1 MPEEKKATGSKSSV
15 VKKLKATAAAGAY
28 QKQWFFDM
36 KARVER
42 EGCDFAI
49 LNADGNLPCH
59 GHSVCCKPVVGCNLR
74 SKTYDPQVCPADD
87 RQWLSQ

>member
-1 MPEEKKATGSKSSV
+1 MAEEKKATGSKSSV

-42 EGCDFAI
+42 EGKDVTIVSYSIVRAAT
-49 LNADGNLPCH
+49 LQ
-59 GHSVCCKPVVGCNLR
+59 S
-74 SKTYDPQVCPADD
+74 
-87 RQWLSQ
+87 

>member
-28 QKQWFFDM
+28 QKQWFFEESP
-36 KARVER
+36 ER
-42 EGCDFAI
+42 MRFRDPECRC
-49 LNADGNLPCH
+49 ADGNLPRH

-74 SKTYDPQVCPADD
+74 SKTYDQQVCPSDD

>member
-1 MPEEKKATGSKSSV
+1 MAEEKKATGSKSSV

-42 EGCDFAI
+42 EGAT
-49 LNADGNLPCH
+49 LQ
-59 GHSVCCKPVVGCNLR
+59 S
-74 SKTYDPQVCPADD
+74 
-87 RQWLSQ
+87 